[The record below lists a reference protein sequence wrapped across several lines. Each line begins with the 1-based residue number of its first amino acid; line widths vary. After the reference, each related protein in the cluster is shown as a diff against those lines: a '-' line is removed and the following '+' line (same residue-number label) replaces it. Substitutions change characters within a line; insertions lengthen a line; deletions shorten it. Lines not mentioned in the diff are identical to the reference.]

1 MFIRTIR
8 KIAVCSAI
16 LLGSLGLVAEASAAG
31 LLTPKDGSKP
41 PLTIQDHR
49 VRVVV
54 EDGYAITTIDQTFRN
69 LHAADFEAVYS
80 FPVPEKGAVSGFTY
94 WIDNKPVSGEV
105 LPKKQARDLY
115 ETEKSAGREAAIT
128 EQDSYKTFDIS
139 VTPVRAGKDV
149 RVRLT
154 YMQPAHIDTGVG
166 RYVYP
171 LEEGG
176 VDDMKLAFWTANDV
190 VEGHFSFDLH
200 LRSAYP
206 VAALRLPKH
215 PQATVS
221 KLSENEW
228 RVHLDNGSAPAPV
241 ATTAPAAASPTAALE
256 DTPITAAA
264 PLTGAPGGGAVVEEP
279 ETAPKAA
286 PVQAVSTQ
294 HRLDTDLVVYWRQ
307 AENLPGSVDLVA
319 HKADAGKK
327 GTFMLVL
334 SPGADLKPIT
344 EGSDWVFVLDKSGSM
359 KHKLHTL
366 ADGVARGLGTLRG
379 VDRFRIVMFDEQATD
394 LTAGYVPATSENI
407 TVAVNQVRALQ
418 AGGSTN
424 LFAGLKRGLKSLEGD
439 RTTAVLL
446 VTDGVA
452 NVGETGKRAF
462 LDLVRKADL
471 RLFTFVMGNSAN
483 RPLLDGM
490 TKESGGAAFSISNSD
505 DIVGAV
511 LSATSKVTH
520 EAMHKVSVDIDGVRV
535 SGMTPERIGSLYR
548 GQQLV
553 LFGHYTGSGA
563 ATVKLSARISGKP
576 VVYSTGFDF
585 PETATLNPEIDR
597 LWAFAAIEAELEDID
612 EFGVTDDRKQAVT
625 DLAVANGLVT
635 PYTSMVVVREE
646 IFTAQG
652 IERHNDKRRKVEVA
666 AAKTRAAQPVRTT
679 RVDQQKPMFKTNRP
693 VYRSRGSSGGGGGGS
708 TDLLGLVLMA
718 ALGGFALRRYR
729 RKGDVA

>member
-1 MFIRTIR
+1 MLNRLIHPLIRG
-8 KIAVCSAI
+8 IAVCSAI
-16 LLGSLGLVAEASAAG
+16 LVGAVALAGQTLAAG
-31 LLTPKDGSKP
+31 LLTPSDGSKP

-54 EDGYAITTIDQTFRN
+54 EDGYAVTTIDQTFRN
-69 LHAADFEAVYS
+69 PHSTDFEAIYS

-94 WIDNKPVSGEV
+94 WIDGKPVRGEV
-105 LPKKQARDLY
+105 LPKKAARDLY

-139 VTPVRAGKDV
+139 ATPVRAGKDV

-154 YMQPAHIDTGVG
+154 YIQPAHVDTGVG

-190 VEGHFSFDLH
+190 VEGQFSFDLI
-200 LRSAYP
+200 LRSSYP

-215 PQATVS
+215 PQAAITQVS
-221 KLSENEW
+221 AGEW
-228 RVHLDNGSAPAPV
+228 RVHLDNGAAPR
-241 ATTAPAAASPTAALE
+241 TAPTAALE
-256 DTPITAAA
+256 DKPASATIQPVVQPVGEGERA
-264 PLTGAPGGGAVVEEP
+264 PA
-279 ETAPKAA
+279 AA
-286 PVQAVSTQ
+286 PVQGVSAQ
-294 HRLDTDLVVYWRQ
+294 HRLDTDVVVYWRH

-319 HKADAGKK
+319 YKPDAGKQ

-359 KHKLHTL
+359 KHKLHSLTE
-366 ADGVARGLGTLRG
+366 GVSRGLGKLRSI
-379 VDRFRIVMFDEQATD
+379 DRFRIVMFDQEARE
-394 LTAGYVPATSENI
+394 LTSGFLPATPEN
-407 TVAVNQVRALQ
+407 VAAAVDSVRAIQ

-424 LFAGLKRGLKSLEGD
+424 LFAGLKLGLKSVEADG
-439 RTTAVLL
+439 TAGVLL
-446 VTDGVA
+446 FTDGVA
-452 NVGETGKRAF
+452 DVGETGKRAF

-483 RPLLDGM
+483 RLLLDGM
-490 TKESGGAAFSISNSD
+490 TRESGGTAISVSNSD

-511 LSATSKVTH
+511 LAATSKVTH

-535 SGMTPERIGSLYR
+535 SDLTPERIGSLYR

-553 LFGHYTGSGA
+553 LFGHYAGSGT
-563 ATVKLSARISGKP
+563 ATVKLNARISGKP
-576 VVYSTGFDF
+576 VTYKTRFDF
-585 PETATLNPEIDR
+585 PETATLNPEIER
-597 LWAFAAIEAELEDID
+597 LWAFASIEAALEDID
-612 EFGVTDDRKQAVT
+612 EFGETGDRKQVVT
-625 DLAVANGLVT
+625 DLAVDHGLVT

-646 IFTAQG
+646 IFAAQG
-652 IERHNDKRRKVEVA
+652 IDRRNQKRRSVEIA
-666 AAKTRAAQPVRTT
+666 AAEKRAAQPVRTT
-679 RVDQQKPMFKTNRP
+679 RVDQQQPMFKANRP
-693 VYRSRGSSGGGGGGS
+693 VYRSSGGGGGGGGGS

-718 ALGGFALRRYR
+718 ALGGYVLQRR
-729 RKGDVA
+729 RKGGAA

>member
-1 MFIRTIR
+1 MLSRLIQPLIRG
-8 KIAVCSAI
+8 IAVCSAI
-16 LLGSLGLVAEASAAG
+16 FIGTATMTGPVSAAG
-31 LLTPKDGSKP
+31 LLTPSDGSKP
-41 PLTIQDHR
+41 SLTIQDHR

-54 EDGYAITTIDQTFRN
+54 EDGYAVTTVEQTFRN
-69 LHAADFEAVYS
+69 PHAKDFEAIYS
-80 FPVPEKGAVSGFTY
+80 FPVPEKAAVSGFTY
-94 WIDNKPVSGEV
+94 WIDGKPVTGEV
-105 LPKKQARDLY
+105 LPKKEARDLY
-115 ETEKSAGREAAIT
+115 ETEKNAGREAALT

-139 VTPVRAGKDV
+139 VTPVRAGKNV

-154 YMQPAHIDTGVG
+154 YVQPAHVDTGVG

-190 VEGHFSFDLH
+190 VEGHFSFDLF
-200 LRSAYP
+200 LRSSYL
-206 VAALRLPKH
+206 VAALRLPEH
-215 PQATVS
+215 PQAAVTQV
-221 KLSENEW
+221 SENEW
-228 RVHLDNGSAPAPV
+228 RVHLDNGAGSKSAP
-241 ATTAPAAASPTAALE
+241 AALE
-256 DTPITAAA
+256 DRPVAAA
-264 PLTGAPGGGAVVEEP
+264 IQPVAQSAGEGEGQATPTAGQGG
-279 ETAPKAA
+279 
-286 PVQAVSTQ
+286 STQ
-294 HRLDTDLVVYWRQ
+294 HRLDTDVVVYWRH

-319 HKADAGKK
+319 YKPDAGKQ

-359 KHKLHTL
+359 KHKLHSLTE
-366 ADGVARGLGTLRG
+366 GVSRGLGKLRST
-379 VDRFRIVMFDEQATD
+379 DRFRIVMFDQEARA
-394 LTAGYVPATSENI
+394 LTSGYLPATPENI
-407 TVAVNQVRALQ
+407 ATAVNNVRAIQ

-424 LFAGLKRGLKSLEGD
+424 LFAGLKLGLKSHETD

-490 TKESGGAAFSISNSD
+490 TRESGGTAISVSNSD

-535 SGMTPERIGSLYR
+535 SDLTPERIGSLYR

-553 LFGHYTGSGA
+553 LFGHYSGSGP
-563 ATVKLSARISGKP
+563 ATVKLNARISGKP
-576 VVYSTGFDF
+576 VTYTTRFDF
-585 PETATLNPEIDR
+585 PETATLNPEIER
-597 LWAFAAIEAELEDID
+597 LWAFASIEAALEDID
-612 EFGVTDDRKQAVT
+612 EFGETGDRKQVVT
-625 DLAVANGLVT
+625 DLAVENGLVT

-646 IFTAQG
+646 VFAAKG
-652 IERHNDKRRKVEVA
+652 IDRRNGKRRSVEVA
-666 AAKTRAAQPVRTT
+666 AAEKRAAQPVRTT
-679 RVDQQKPMFKTNRP
+679 RVDRQQPMFKSNRP
-693 VYRSRGSSGGGGGGS
+693 VYRSGGGGGGGGS

-718 ALGGFALRRYR
+718 ALGGYVLQRRR
-729 RKGDVA
+729 RKGDAA

>member
-1 MFIRTIR
+1 MLNRLIHPLIQA
-8 KIAVCSAI
+8 IAVCSAI
-16 LLGSLGLVAEASAAG
+16 FIGTLVLAGSASAAG
-31 LLTPKDGSKP
+31 LLTPSDGSEP
-41 PLTIQDHR
+41 PLTIQDHQ

-54 EDGYAITTIDQTFRN
+54 EDGYAVTTIEQTFRN
-69 LHAADFEAVYS
+69 PHSTDFEAVYS

-94 WIDNKPVSGEV
+94 WIDGKPVTGEV
-105 LPKKQARDLY
+105 LPKKAARALY
-115 ETEKSAGREAAIT
+115 ETEKNAGREAAIT

-154 YMQPAHIDTGVG
+154 YMQPAHVDTGVG

-190 VEGHFSFDLH
+190 VEGHFSFDLL
-200 LRSAYP
+200 LRSSYP

-215 PQATVS
+215 PQATVMQV
-221 KLSENEW
+221 SENEW
-228 RVHLDNGSAPAPV
+228 RVHLDNGA
-241 ATTAPAAASPTAALE
+241 ATKTAPAAME
-256 DTPITAAA
+256 DKPVPATVQPVTQPAGEGESA
-264 PLTGAPGGGAVVEEP
+264 PKPAPGQG
-279 ETAPKAA
+279 
-286 PVQAVSTQ
+286 VSAQ
-294 HRLDTDLVVYWRQ
+294 HRLDTDLVVYWRH

-319 HKADAGKK
+319 YKPDAGKQ

-344 EGSDWVFVLDKSGSM
+344 EGSDWIFVLDKSGSM
-359 KHKLHTL
+359 KHKLHSLTE
-366 ADGVARGLGTLRG
+366 GVSRGLGKLRST
-379 VDRFRIVMFDEQATD
+379 DRFRIVMFDQEARA
-394 LTAGYVPATSENI
+394 LTTGFVPATPENI
-407 TVAVNQVRALQ
+407 STAVNDVRAIQ

-424 LFAGLKRGLKSLEGD
+424 LFAGLKLGLKSLEAD

-462 LDLVRKADL
+462 LDLVRKSDL

-483 RPLLDGM
+483 RPLLNGM
-490 TKESGGAAFSISNSD
+490 TKASGGTAISVSNSD

-535 SGMTPERIGSLYR
+535 SDLTPERIGSLYR

-553 LFGHYTGSGA
+553 LFGHYDGSGP
-563 ATVKLSARISGKP
+563 ATVKLNARISGKT
-576 VVYSTGFDF
+576 VTYTTRFDF
-585 PETATLNPEIDR
+585 PETATLNPEVER
-597 LWAFAAIEAELEDID
+597 LWAFASVEAALEDIG
-612 EFGVTDDRKQAVT
+612 EFGETGDRKQVVT
-625 DLAVANGLVT
+625 DLAVDYGLVT

-646 IFTAQG
+646 VFAAKG
-652 IERHNDKRRKVEVA
+652 IERRNQRRRSVEVA
-666 AAKTRAAQPVRTT
+666 AAGKRATQPVHTT
-679 RVDQQKPMFKTNRP
+679 RVDRQQPMFKANRP
-693 VYRSRGSSGGGGGGS
+693 VYRSGGSSGGGGGGGS

-718 ALGGFALRRYR
+718 ALGGYVLQRRR
-729 RKGDVA
+729 RKGDAA

>member
-1 MFIRTIR
+1 MLNRLIHPLLRG
-8 KIAVCSAI
+8 IAVCSVI
-16 LLGSLGLVAEASAAG
+16 LIGTVALAGQASAAG
-31 LLTPKDGSKP
+31 LLTPSDGSKP

-54 EDGYAITTIDQTFRN
+54 EDGYAVTTIEQTFRN
-69 LHAADFEAVYS
+69 PHSTDFEAIYS

-94 WIDNKPVSGEV
+94 WIDGKPVSGEV
-105 LPKKQARDLY
+105 LPRKAARDLY

-128 EQDSYKTFDIS
+128 EQDAYKTFDIS

-154 YMQPAHIDTGVG
+154 YMQPAHVDTGVG

-190 VEGHFSFDLH
+190 VEGHFSFDLI
-200 LRSAYP
+200 LRSSYP

-215 PQATVS
+215 PQAAITHVS
-221 KLSENEW
+221 EKEW
-228 RVHLDNGSAPAPV
+228 RVHLDNGTTPKAAPAVSLEDKTIAAMIQPV
-241 ATTAPAAASPTAALE
+241 VQPVGEGERAPAAA
-256 DTPITAAA
+256 
-264 PLTGAPGGGAVVEEP
+264 
-279 ETAPKAA
+279 
-286 PVQAVSTQ
+286 PVQGVSTQ
-294 HRLDTDLVVYWRQ
+294 HRLDTDVVVYWRH
-307 AENLPGSVDLVA
+307 AENLPGAVDLVA
-319 HKADAGKK
+319 YKPDAGKQ

-359 KHKLHTL
+359 KHKLHSLTE
-366 ADGVARGLGTLRG
+366 GVSRGLGKLGST
-379 VDRFRIVMFDEQATD
+379 DRFRIVMFDQEARELTSGFLAAT
-394 LTAGYVPATSENI
+394 PENI
-407 TVAVNQVRALQ
+407 AAAVNNVRAIQ

-424 LFAGLKRGLKSLEGD
+424 LFAGLKLGLKSVETD

-462 LDLVRKADL
+462 FDLVRKADL

-490 TKESGGAAFSISNSD
+490 TRESGGTAISVSNSD

-520 EAMHKVSVDIDGVRV
+520 EAMHKVSVDIDGVQV
-535 SGMTPERIGSLYR
+535 SDLTPERIGSLYR

-553 LFGHYTGSGA
+553 MFGHYAGSGT
-563 ATVKLSARISGKP
+563 ATVKLNARISGKP
-576 VVYSTGFDF
+576 VTYTTHFDF
-585 PETATLNPEIDR
+585 PATATLNPEIER
-597 LWAFAAIEAELEDID
+597 LWAFASIETALGEID
-612 EFGVTDDRKQAVT
+612 EFGETGDRKQVVT
-625 DLAVANGLVT
+625 DLAVEHGLVT

-646 IFTAQG
+646 VFAAKG
-652 IERHNDKRRKVEVA
+652 IDRRNQKRRSVEVA
-666 AAKTRAAQPVRTT
+666 AAEKRAAQPVRVT
-679 RVDQQKPMFKTNRP
+679 RVDRQQPMFKSNRP
-693 VYRSRGSSGGGGGGS
+693 VYRSGGGGGGS

-718 ALGGFALRRYR
+718 VLGGYVLRRCR
-729 RKGDVA
+729 RKEGAA